1 MHLLPVM
8 RRLNE
13 KMEIFSQYCLTPK
26 DSFIAS
32 TLRHEYSQF
41 YWIEQAYSLPYHRYF
56 SDFNILTKKM
66 FVFNQS
72 MLIFQNDNTPCQ
84 IKKRKGI
91 AMLKMQQVN
100 ITQEFNAPVEK
111 VFAILSEHENLNKLF
126 APAKVTRLSDGQDA
140 RNGVGS
146 ARKLSIPLTPSF
158 VETNLVYRENELI
171 EYAITSGIAP
181 IKAHRGVMKFT
192 DLGNNRSRLDYTISF
207 KGRVPFIGPIIK
219 LALQNGVSRGLKKLK
234 V

>member
-1 MHLLPVM
+1 
-8 RRLNE
+8 
-13 KMEIFSQYCLTPK
+13 
-26 DSFIAS
+26 
-32 TLRHEYSQF
+32 
-41 YWIEQAYSLPYHRYF
+41 
-56 SDFNILTKKM
+56 
-66 FVFNQS
+66 
-72 MLIFQNDNTPCQ
+72 
-84 IKKRKGI
+84 
-91 AMLKMQQVN
+91 
-100 ITQEFNAPVEK
+100 
-111 VFAILSEHENLNKLF
+111 LNKLF

-192 DLGNNRSRLDYTISF
+192 DLGNNRTRLDYTISF
-207 KGRVPFIGPIIK
+207 KGRVPFIGPIVK

>member
-1 MHLLPVM
+1 MTIHHVKL
-8 RRLNE
+8 
-13 KMEIFSQYCLTPK
+13 
-26 DSFIAS
+26 
-32 TLRHEYSQF
+32 
-41 YWIEQAYSLPYHRYF
+41 
-56 SDFNILTKKM
+56 KK
-66 FVFNQS
+66 
-72 MLIFQNDNTPCQ
+72 
-84 IKKRKGI
+84 KGI
-91 AMLKMQQVN
+91 AMLKMQHIN

>member
-1 MHLLPVM
+1 
-8 RRLNE
+8 
-13 KMEIFSQYCLTPK
+13 
-26 DSFIAS
+26 
-32 TLRHEYSQF
+32 
-41 YWIEQAYSLPYHRYF
+41 
-56 SDFNILTKKM
+56 
-66 FVFNQS
+66 
-72 MLIFQNDNTPCQ
+72 
-84 IKKRKGI
+84 
-91 AMLKMQQVN
+91 MLKMQQIN

-111 VFAILSEHENLNKLF
+111 VFSILSEHENLNKLF

>member
-1 MHLLPVM
+1 
-8 RRLNE
+8 
-13 KMEIFSQYCLTPK
+13 
-26 DSFIAS
+26 
-32 TLRHEYSQF
+32 
-41 YWIEQAYSLPYHRYF
+41 
-56 SDFNILTKKM
+56 
-66 FVFNQS
+66 
-72 MLIFQNDNTPCQ
+72 
-84 IKKRKGI
+84 
-91 AMLKMQQVN
+91 MLKMQQIN

-192 DLGNNRSRLDYTISF
+192 DWEIIVVVWTI
-207 KGRVPFIGPIIK
+207 R
-219 LALQNGVSRGLKKLK
+219 LALRVVCLLLGQLSNWHYKMV
-234 V
+234 